1 MLHTLIKFN
10 ILVLLTIST
19 VAAAVSYTSTVA
31 KNIAP
36 RNINQS
42 FNFDTNK
49 AMAISKAFRG
59 E

>member
-1 MLHTLIKFN
+1 
-10 ILVLLTIST
+10 
-19 VAAAVSYTSTVA
+19 VAAAVSYTSTAA
-31 KNIAP
+31 KNIVP